1 MKSKERFVS
10 ALRLEKTD
18 RIPVFDFLDSQNLY
32 EYLTGIRPVD
42 YNIELAVEC
51 SFKLGLDAVWAPFG
65 GIAAFT
71 NEDNNEIYTD
81 EWGTTYKKSDYSW
94 PCDSPIDFPV
104 KNKEDLLNF
113 KIPDPNAPYRIND
126 IKKAIDIAK
135 GDIAVI
141 GGICG
146 PLTIVYLGMGYE
158 KISMS
163 LFDDPQLIMQFL
175 DMATEFLIIA
185 VRRIA
190 RENVDAIYVGEDMGF
205 NSGPF
210 FSPSHFRKYIF
221 PFTKKL
227 MAEIKRSG
235 IPIILHSDGNLNLII
250 EDLIDMQINAL
261 NPIELKASMSL
272 KDIKNKYGKKICI
285 LGGINNDILCHGSI
299 KDVENEIKK
308 VIDIAA
314 NNGGFIPSSDSGDV
328 RNEMP
333 VQNILEMFKAIK
345 KFGSY

>member
-1 MKSKERFVS
+1 MKPKERFVS
-10 ALRLEKTD
+10 ALKLEKTD

-42 YNIELAVEC
+42 YDIELAVEC

-71 NEDNNEIYTD
+71 SENNNEVYTD

-94 PCDSPIDFPV
+94 PCDSPIAFPV

-113 KIPDPNAPYRIND
+113 KIPDPNVPDRIND
-126 IKKAIDIAK
+126 IRKAISIAK

-146 PLTIVYLGMGYE
+146 PLSIVFLGMGYE
-158 KISMS
+158 KISIS

-175 DMATEFLIIA
+175 DIATEFLVIA

-210 FSPSHFRKYIF
+210 FSPFHFRKYIF
-221 PFTKKL
+221 PFIKKL
-227 MAEIKRSG
+227 MTEIKRFE

-250 EDLIDMQINAL
+250 EDLVDMHINAL
-261 NPIELKASMSL
+261 NPIELKANMNL
-272 KDIKNKYGKKICI
+272 QDIKNKYGKKICI
-285 LGGINNDILCHGSI
+285 LGGINNDVLCI
-299 KDVENEIKK
+299 
-308 VIDIAA
+308 
-314 NNGGFIPSSDSGDV
+314 F
-328 RNEMP
+328 
-333 VQNILEMFKAIK
+333 F
-345 KFGSY
+345 Y